1 METEGVRK
9 LPTVELQDLRWAIVA
24 SQHRSLRQA
33 AETLNIRQSTL
44 SRGLRDL
51 EYRLGAVLFVRTSGG
66 THPTAAGLEFL
77 ETARRIVDDTDA
89 AFSRLKTHYHG
100 ESGRLTIGVYTSFA
114 TGNLRATLME
124 HLHRFP
130 EVEVHTVDGARN
142 HLLSD
147 LAANAADVA
156 IVTTIGTNWND
167 RTLPLWSERVV
178 AALPEHHHLSA
189 NRVIHWAD
197 LRDEPLLFAQRD
209 PGLIFL
215 HLLLTKLGCQGNPRM
230 MPQEV
235 GLDRLLS
242 LVGTGL
248 GLTLVSEGAT
258 GAAYSGVAYR
268 EVHDSNGPER
278 LHFMACWRE
287 ANDNPTLVPFLALLR
302 ERYPDLTAP
311 SDAADI

>member
-1 METEGVRK
+1 V
-9 LPTVELQDLRWAIVA
+9 TVELQDLRWAIVA

-89 AFSRLKTHYHG
+89 AFSRL
-100 ESGRLTIGVYTSFA
+100 TIGVYTSFA

-147 LAANAADVA
+147 LAANAIDVA
-156 IVTTIGTNWND
+156 IMTTIGTNWND

-178 AALPEHHHLSA
+178 AALPEGHHLSA
-189 NRVIHWAD
+189 NRVIHWVD

-215 HLLLTKLGCQGNPRM
+215 HLLLTKLGCQGDPRV

-242 LVGTGL
+242 LVGAGL
-248 GLTLVSEGAT
+248 GLTLVTEGAT
-258 GAAYSGVAYR
+258 GAAYSGVVYR
-268 EVHDSNGPER
+268 EVHDSSGPER

-287 ANDNPTLVPFLALLR
+287 SNDNPTLVPFLALLR
-302 ERYPDLTAP
+302 ERYPDLAAP
-311 SDAADI
+311 SSAADI